1 MSNLLTKAVI
11 RDYAM
16 RSTMEGVRAV
26 RILSVLA
33 VASILAGTWMISSD
47 SDESIS
53 ANEEGE
59 PFFAEESDS
68 TEDGQLEQ
76 SRDEDNDG
84 GEGSELP
91 SRLIIGG
98 AGALGSLLIGSL
110 MLEFVKVTVLI
121 ALVSPMLAGMKR
133 NREDMLTRGRI
144 LGYVEANAGIHFS
157 ALRDGL
163 GLANGVTSYHL
174 HTLESTGQVI
184 SWRDGKL
191 RRYAVSTLS
200 MEEVS
205 RIKNPIVGTRLAIL
219 EVLADSG
226 SVGVPGPEIRERLKI
241 SRQLLSHH
249 LSELRNVDVVEA
261 ASNNRR
267 PNWRISDKGMDI
279 LAASREISTK
289 EAVR

>member
-1 MSNLLTKAVI
+1 
-11 RDYAM
+11 
-16 RSTMEGVRAV
+16 MEGVRAV

-84 GEGSELP
+84 REGSELP

>member
-53 ANEEGE
+53 ANQEGE

-174 HTLESTGQVI
+174 HTLESTGLVI

>member
-1 MSNLLTKAVI
+1 
-11 RDYAM
+11 
-16 RSTMEGVRAV
+16 MEGVRAV

-47 SDESIS
+47 SDESIR

>member
-1 MSNLLTKAVI
+1 
-11 RDYAM
+11 
-16 RSTMEGVRAV
+16 MEGVRAV

-200 MEEVS
+200 IEEVS

>member
-1 MSNLLTKAVI
+1 
-11 RDYAM
+11 
-16 RSTMEGVRAV
+16 MEGVRAV

>member
-53 ANEEGE
+53 ANQEGE

>member
-1 MSNLLTKAVI
+1 
-11 RDYAM
+11 
-16 RSTMEGVRAV
+16 MEGVRAV

-68 TEDGQLEQ
+68 SEDGQLEQ

-157 ALRDGL
+157 SLRDGL

-200 MEEVS
+200 IEEVS
-205 RIKNPIVGTRLAIL
+205 RIKNPIAGTRLAIL

-226 SVGVPGPEIRERLKI
+226 SVGMPGTEIRERLKI

-267 PNWRISDKGMDI
+267 PNWRISNKGMDI

-289 EAVR
+289 EAAR

>member
-1 MSNLLTKAVI
+1 
-11 RDYAM
+11 
-16 RSTMEGVRAV
+16 MEGVRAV

-226 SVGVPGPEIRERLKI
+226 SVGMPGPEIRERLKI

>member
-1 MSNLLTKAVI
+1 
-11 RDYAM
+11 
-16 RSTMEGVRAV
+16 MEGVRAV

-84 GEGSELP
+84 GEGSEIP

-98 AGALGSLLIGSL
+98 AGALGSLLIGSI

-200 MEEVS
+200 IEEVG

-226 SVGVPGPEIRERLKI
+226 SVGVPGTEIRERLKI

-289 EAVR
+289 EAAR